1 MLTFGQWT
9 LVLGVAL
16 GIVGTL
22 FVQHLL
28 PSKGPTYHYPIYVA
42 KSAHAL
48 ISGSDCVM
56 DNDGNVWISGTVSA
70 PADSGVL
77 KIGGFANYGN
87 VGQSKFPNNAPSVP
101 TYFDTY
107 DPAYQNDLTGTFSLE
122 VVTNS
127 TSDRPKYCWVTAHY
141 M

>member
-1 MLTFGQWT
+1 MLVVGI
-9 LVLGVAL
+9 VLG
-16 GIVGTL
+16 IFGTL
-22 FVQHLL
+22 AYRDFF
-28 PSKGPTYHYPIYVA
+28 PAPDPINHYPIYVA
-42 KSAHAL
+42 KSARSL

-56 DNDGNVWISGTVSA
+56 DADGNIWISGTVSA
-70 PADSGVL
+70 PADSGIL

-87 VGQSKFPNNAPSVP
+87 SGQSKFPNNAVSVP

-107 DPAYQNDLTGTFSLE
+107 DPAYQDNLTGTFSLE
-122 VVTNS
+122 VVVNS